1 MSEKNCYLVVDLEA
15 TCDDAGAVPREQMEI
30 IEIGAVLVAGD
41 SLDPIADW
49 QSFVR
54 PQRHPELTSFCT
66 ELTSITQAQVDASP
80 PFPEVLDAF
89 CSWWGALVR
98 SGHGAPIFCSW
109 GDYDRKQFK
118 QDCMHHGL
126 KYPLPARHINVKGE
140 FSKALG
146 SSRKFGMA
154 GALKKVGL
162 PLVGTHHRGID
173 DARNI
178 AKLLPWALG
187 RKA

>member
-1 MSEKNCYLVVDLEA
+1 MNEKNYYLVVDLEA

-30 IEIGAVLVAGD
+30 IEIGAVLVDGH
-41 SLDPIADW
+41 SLEAIEDW

-54 PQRHPELTSFCT
+54 PQRHPKLTPFCT
-66 ELTSITQAQVDASP
+66 ELTSITQDQVDAAP
-80 PFPEVLDAF
+80 HFPEVLEAF
-89 CSWWGALVR
+89 CTWWGTLVR
-98 SGHGAPIFCSW
+98 EGYGTPIFCSW

-126 KYPLPARHINVKGE
+126 KYPLPAQHINVKRE
-140 FSKALG
+140 FSKALALK
-146 SSRKFGMA
+146 RKFGMA
-154 GALKKVGL
+154 GALKQVGL

-187 RKA
+187 RVD